1 MEKRILDKLAA
12 QNSEYKQHLIAEVT
26 RLKNGEIT
34 ISNLLD
40 FICAKKCTD
49 ITKLD
54 FIKRKRAKNC
64 VPMDDR
70 CEARRAK
77 GSGHEGDQCTRRK
90 KKGCAYCGTHSKG
103 VPHGIIINHEPS
115 LKKKMIWAE
124 EIRGIVYWL
133 DEDKNVYNT
142 EDIMKNI
149 PNPEIIGS
157 WEKIGNSYE
166 LTLK

>member
-1 MEKRILDKLAA
+1 MEKRILDKLTT
-12 QNSEYKQHLIAEVT
+12 QTTDYKQQLVTEVM

-34 ISNLLD
+34 TTNLIE
-40 FICAKKCTD
+40 FIYASKPTD
-49 ITKLD
+49 ITKMD

-90 KKGCAYCGTHSKG
+90 KKGCTYCGTHSKG

-133 DEDKNVYNT
+133 DEDHNVYNT

-149 PNPEIIGS
+149 PNPTFIGS
-157 WEKIGNSYE
+157 WTKVGISYE
-166 LTLK
+166 LILK

>member
-1 MEKRILDKLAA
+1 MEKRILDKLTL
-12 QNSEYKQHLIAEVT
+12 QTTDYKQQLVSEVM
-26 RLKNGEIT
+26 RLKNGELTIT
-34 ISNLLD
+34 QLVE
-40 FICAKKCTD
+40 FIYASKPTD
-49 ITKLD
+49 ITKID

-103 VPHGIIINHEPS
+103 VPNGIIINNEPS

-124 EIRGIVYWL
+124 DIRGIVYW
-133 DEDKNVYNT
+133 
-142 EDIMKNI
+142 
-149 PNPEIIGS
+149 
-157 WEKIGNSYE
+157 
-166 LTLK
+166 

>member
-1 MEKRILDKLAA
+1 MEKRILDKLAV
-12 QNSEYKQHLIAEVT
+12 QSTDCKQKLVHELT
-26 RLKNGEIT
+26 RMKNGEIT
-34 ISNLLD
+34 FATLIDIIYAS
-40 FICAKKCTD
+40 KPSD
-49 ITKLD
+49 ITKND

-64 VPMDDR
+64 VPMEDR

-103 VPHGIIINHEPS
+103 VPNGIVINQEPS

-133 DEDKNVYNT
+133 DEDHNVYNT
-142 EDIMKNI
+142 EDIMKNV
-149 PNPEIIGS
+149 PNPECIGS
-157 WEKIGNSYE
+157 WIKTENAYSLATK
-166 LTLK
+166 